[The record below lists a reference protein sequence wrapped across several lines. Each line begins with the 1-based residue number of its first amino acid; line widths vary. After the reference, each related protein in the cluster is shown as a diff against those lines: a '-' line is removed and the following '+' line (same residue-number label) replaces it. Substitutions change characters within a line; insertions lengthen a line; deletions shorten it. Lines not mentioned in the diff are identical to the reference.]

1 MIVVL
6 NKEITISRRPI
17 EKGTSDMSIFQT
29 FNNTFDMFLF
39 LIKKTFF
46 DFWDNLGAILII
58 NLGYFAIL
66 AFTVFVPSP
75 FPPLHIL
82 SLFTYFIKFSL
93 FFLYTGAINRMIK
106 QHADFSSASFSD
118 FIPHLKASWISSFL
132 FSSFVLGI
140 FLIVMSSLSYLKLVT
155 GFMAALGL
163 SMLFWIIVICFMSL
177 PYFFPFDARSNGN
190 FFTCLKKAIL
200 MFIDNVLFSL
210 GLLIGALIISGISTF
225 FVFIIPGIGMLLLWY
240 NVAVRLR
247 LAKYD
252 YLEQNPNTKRWNI
265 PWKEIL
271 EDDMERLSSRT
282 LKRLIF
288 PWL

>member
-1 MIVVL
+1 
-6 NKEITISRRPI
+6 
-17 EKGTSDMSIFQT
+17 
-29 FNNTFDMFLF
+29 MFLF

-66 AFTVFVPSP
+66 AFTLYVPSH

-82 SLFTYFIKFSL
+82 SLFIYFIKFSL
-93 FFLYTGAINRMIK
+93 FFLYTGAVNRLIK
-106 QHADFSSASFSD
+106 QYADFSRASFSD
-118 FIPHLKASWISSFL
+118 FMPHLKSSWLSSFL

-140 FLIVMSSLSYLKLVT
+140 FLIVMAGFNYLKLVT
-155 GFMAALGL
+155 GYMAALGFGV
-163 SMLFWIIVICFMSL
+163 LFWIIVICFMSL

-190 FFTCLKKAIL
+190 FVTCLKKAIL

-210 GLLIGALIISGISTF
+210 GLLVGALIIFVISAF
-225 FVFIIPGIGMLLLWY
+225 FGFIIPGIGMLLLWY
-240 NVAVRLR
+240 NAAVRLR

-252 YLEQNPNTKRWNI
+252 YLEQNPNTKCCNI

-271 EDDMERLSSRT
+271 QDDMQRLNSRT

-288 PWL
+288 PWLK

>member
-1 MIVVL
+1 
-6 NKEITISRRPI
+6 
-17 EKGTSDMSIFQT
+17 
-29 FNNTFDMFLF
+29 MFLF

-46 DFWDNLGAILII
+46 DFWDNLGTILII
-58 NLGYFAIL
+58 NFGYFAIL
-66 AFTVFVPSP
+66 AFTIYVPSH
-75 FPPLHIL
+75 FPQLHIL

-93 FFLYTGAINRMIK
+93 FFIYTGAINRMIK
-106 QHADFSSASFSD
+106 QHADFSRASFSD

-140 FLIVMSSLSYLKLVT
+140 FLTVITSLNYLKLVI
-155 GFMAALGL
+155 GFMSALGFC
-163 SMLFWIIVICFMSL
+163 MLFWIIVICFMIL

-190 FFTCLKKAIL
+190 FVTCLKKAIL
-200 MFIDNVLFSL
+200 MFLDNVLFSF

-252 YLEQNPNTKRWNI
+252 YLEQNPNAKRWNI

-288 PWL
+288 PWLE